1 MSFVG
6 YLAVG
11 YAPVLVIT
19 DLAAVSCDCTVVAVE
34 FATVEIEV
42 AETEVDVGI
51 AVAETEVVVVIVV
64 AGAEV
69 AETEVVGTKAD
80 NFAVVG
86 TEVAE
91 TEVDNSVVADVDVAG
106 IEIVGTEVADLMIG
120 GVEAGEIGVHYRA
133 RCNASHLDGMC
144 ILYVDC
150 THDLHYLHDLGERDV
165 YNHSR
170 VPDSKVFCVSLL
182 VFDILCT

>member
-1 MSFVG
+1 M
-6 YLAVG
+6 G
-11 YAPVLVIT
+11 YAPVLVMS
-19 DLAAVSCDCTVVAVE
+19 DLAAVSCDSAVVAVE
-34 FATVEIEV
+34 FAAVEIE
-42 AETEVDVGI
+42 I
-51 AVAETEVVVVIVV
+51 
-64 AGAEV
+64 
-69 AETEVVGTKAD
+69 AETEVVGTRAD
-80 NFAVVG
+80 NFVVVG

-91 TEVDNSVVADVDVAG
+91 TEVDNSVVADADVAG

-120 GVEAGEIGVHYRA
+120 GVEVAEIGVHRRA

-150 THDLHYLHDLGERDV
+150 THDLHYPHDLGDKDV

>member
-1 MSFVG
+1 MNFVG
-6 YLAVG
+6 CLAVG
-11 YAPVLVIT
+11 YAPVLVMT
-19 DLAAVSCDCTVVAVE
+19 DLAAVSCDFADIAVG
-34 FATVEIEV
+34 FA
-42 AETEVDVGI
+42 AVGI
-51 AVAETEVVVVIVV
+51 EI
-64 AGAEV
+64 

-80 NFAVVG
+80 NFVVVG

-91 TEVDNSVVADVDVAG
+91 TEVDNSVVADADVAG

-120 GVEAGEIGVHYRA
+120 GVEVVEIGVHRRA

-144 ILYVDC
+144 ILLYVDC
-150 THDLHYLHDLGERDV
+150 THDLHYPHDLGEKDV
-165 YNHSR
+165 CNHSR